1 MNSIF
6 IQIMIALLQ
15 DIFAFVDQIIPSPI
29 NPLFPYTFSPK
40 GLNNNDDAIITAT
53 TLATFNILSYNINN
67 VSVNSSKHRLAIIH
81 AILSSNSDII
91 LLQETNVEW
100 EKAINAAELQ
110 KFQYTHYHHPGPKD
124 RAAGGLAVL
133 SQYPLKNVKILDF
146 SRDVDGS
153 VFPAMIFD
161 VDIPIQDKNSLS
173 SSSHE
178 ATIHIANVH
187 LRPPVN
193 LDGSAQLDTARKTE
207 PIRVKE
213 AKELIKQST
222 NQRDATNFTKQPLD
236 IIGGDFNENDNRGGL
251 DYLQSLGYKDAL
263 HHVPRRKETHTWPFG
278 NMLTLRKRLDHILWN
293 TSPLTST
300 IKDIKLKCLNCGVLT
315 GYEEG
320 ASDHQPVLARCEML
334 WY

>member
-1 MNSIF
+1 
-6 IQIMIALLQ
+6 MIALLQ

-29 NPLFPYTFSPK
+29 NLLFPYTFSPK
-40 GLNNNDDAIITAT
+40 DDAHNITST

-67 VSVNSSKHRLAIIH
+67 VSVHSSKHRGAIIH

-110 KFQYTHYHHPGPKD
+110 YRYTHYHHQGPKD

-133 SQYPLKNVKILDF
+133 SHYPVTNATILDF
-146 SRDVDGS
+146 SRDIDGS
-153 VFPAMIFD
+153 VFPALTFD
-161 VDIPIQDKNSLS
+161 VNIPIQIQDKNSLS
-173 SSSHE
+173 PSSHE
-178 ATIHIANVH
+178 ETMHIANVH

-222 NQRDATNFTKQPLD
+222 NQRDTANLTKHRPLD
-236 IIGGDFNENDNRGGL
+236 IIAGDFNENDNRGGL

-300 IKDIKLKCLNCGVLT
+300 IKDGIKLKCLHCGVLT

-320 ASDHQPVLARCEML
+320 ASDHHQPVLARFAL
-334 WY
+334 KTVH

>member
-1 MNSIF
+1 VNSVIS
-6 IQIMIALLQ
+6 IMIALLQ

-29 NPLFPYTFSPK
+29 NLLFPYTFTPK
-40 GLNNNDDAIITAT
+40 DLYNNDDALDNMT
-53 TLATFNILSYNINN
+53 TSFNILSYNINN
-67 VSVNSSKHRLAIIH
+67 VAPHRLAIIH
-81 AILSSNSDII
+81 AISSSNSDII

-110 KFQYTHYHHPGPKD
+110 FQYTHYHHPGPND
-124 RAAGGLAVL
+124 RAAGGIAVL
-133 SQYPLKNVKILDF
+133 SQYPIKNVKILDF
-146 SRDVDGS
+146 SRDIDGS
-153 VFPAMIFD
+153 VFPILIFD
-161 VDIPIQDKNSLS
+161 VNIPIKDKNSLS
-173 SSSHE
+173 PSSHE

-222 NQRDATNFTKQPLD
+222 NQRDTENLTKHPPQD
-236 IIGGDFNENDNRGGL
+236 IIAGDFNENDNRGGL
-251 DYLQSLGYKDAL
+251 NYLQSLGYKDAL
-263 HHVPRRKETHTWPFG
+263 YHVPRRKETHTWPFG

-293 TSPLTST
+293 TTSPLTST
-300 IKDIKLKCLNCGVLT
+300 IKAGIKLKCLHCGVLT

-320 ASDHQPVLARCEML
+320 ASDHQPVLARFAID
-334 WY
+334 